1 MAFSNQV
8 MRLTQGSSAMLSG
21 QIAEGDLLTRIQN
34 YKIPAYGYNL
44 AEVCACESGGCMAA
58 DKRPHRIVKPL
69 CFDKSTDACASLAR
83 SISFSPLP
91 FFLALALRTCLVL
104 SPCDTDS

>member
-1 MAFSNQV
+1 
-8 MRLTQGSSAMLSG
+8 
-21 QIAEGDLLTRIQN
+21 
-34 YKIPAYGYNL
+34 
-44 AEVCACESGGCMAA
+44 MAA

-104 SPCDTDS
+104 SPCHTDS